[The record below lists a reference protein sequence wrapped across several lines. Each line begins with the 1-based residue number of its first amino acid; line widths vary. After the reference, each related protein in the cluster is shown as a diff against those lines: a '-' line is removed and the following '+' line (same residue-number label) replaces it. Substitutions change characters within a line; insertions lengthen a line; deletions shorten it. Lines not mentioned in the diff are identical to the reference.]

1 MWISINRRGLYSFG
15 KRNMKAKITRALI
28 IDEPWIIRII
38 NGEKDWEMRSTSSR
52 IRGPVGLIRK
62 GSLQVVGIAD
72 FHHVSGPYDNEKL
85 VANTHHHTIP
95 SVMFDEPG
103 YKWRFAWEFR
113 DAQPLNVPVSY
124 KHKNGAVTW
133 VELNHEATEM
143 IAQQLS
149 GLRNQV
155 CEIQVEQKLAEKV
168 ANIESVRHVEKLADV
183 VPTAAILSDGL
194 TLVPVAKDGSL
205 FSPETCNNNGVY
217 TVGDKGDEQK
227 FRNFQEAL
235 DYLKSMP
242 VAKWRRPNVK
252 GNFGI
257 VTAVEWVEL

>member
-1 MWISINRRGLYSFG
+1 MEI
-15 KRNMKAKITRALI
+15 KITKALI
-28 IDEPWIIRII
+28 IDEPWISRII

-52 IRGPVGLIRK
+52 IRGPIGLIRK

-72 FHHVSGPYDNEKL
+72 FHHVSGPYDNQQL
-85 VANTHHHTIP
+85 GVNTHHHTIP

-103 YKWRFAWEFR
+103 YKWRYAWELR
-113 DAQPLNVPVSY
+113 DAQALAIPVSY
-124 KHKNGAVTW
+124 QHKNGAVTW
-133 VELNHEATEM
+133 VELNPEAAEM
-143 IAQQLS
+143 ISQQLS
-149 GLRNQV
+149 GIGNQKS
-155 CEIQVEQKLAEKV
+155 EIQIEQKLAEKI
-168 ANIESVRHVEKLADV
+168 ADIEMATPAESLNDAEPMAL
-183 VPTAAILSDGL
+183 IMSEGL

-205 FSPETCNNNGVY
+205 FSPEICNNKGLY
-217 TVGDKGDEQK
+217 TVGDKGNEQK

-257 VTAVEWVEL
+257 VTAVDWVEL

>member
-1 MWISINRRGLYSFG
+1 
-15 KRNMKAKITRALI
+15 MKTKITKALI
-28 IDEPWIIRII
+28 IDDPWVSRII
-38 NGEKDWEMRSTSSR
+38 NGEKDWEMRSFSTR
-52 IRGPVGLIRK
+52 IRGPIGLIRK

-72 FHHVSGPYDNEKL
+72 FHHVSGPYDNEQL
-85 VANTHHHTIP
+85 IANTHHHTIP

-103 YKWRFAWEFR
+103 YKWRFAWEFK
-113 DAQPLNVPVSY
+113 DAQPLDVPVTY
-124 KHKNGAVTW
+124 QHKNGAVTW
-133 VELNHEATEM
+133 VELNTEATEM

-149 GLRNQV
+149 GIGNQKS
-155 CEIQVEQKLAEKV
+155 EIQVEQKLAEKV
-168 ANIESVRHVEKLADV
+168 ADIESAMPAES
-183 VPTAAILSDGL
+183 PTDAEPMALIMSEGL
-194 TLVPVAKDGSL
+194 TLVPVAKDGSR
-205 FSPETCNNNGVY
+205 FSPDICNNNGVY

-252 GNFGI
+252 GNYGI